1 MEEVNAP
8 SLSLGIRPRPLPI
21 LWHRLGAPKRQSLDL
36 LLQGQGSGSRSRQ
49 VVGNQAGMG
58 VIREEA
64 LVEDG
69 DKVCIG
75 SGWRSEV
82 KLGSGVG
89 SLLGSLNGVTVG

>member
-1 MEEVNAP
+1 
-8 SLSLGIRPRPLPI
+8 
-21 LWHRLGAPKRQSLDL
+21 
-36 LLQGQGSGSRSRQ
+36 
-49 VVGNQAGMG
+49 MG